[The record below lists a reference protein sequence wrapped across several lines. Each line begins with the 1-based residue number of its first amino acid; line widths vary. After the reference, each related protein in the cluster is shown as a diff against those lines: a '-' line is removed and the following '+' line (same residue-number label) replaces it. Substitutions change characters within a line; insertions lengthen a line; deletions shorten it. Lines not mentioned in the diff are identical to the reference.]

1 MMRLITVLAL
11 VLASGCAMVQ
21 TLTPGSNSDKGV
33 WVAKSTALFGLQT
46 SSQEVYYCSLKN
58 GTAPQCTKAAD

>member
-11 VLASGCAMVQ
+11 VLSSGCAMVA

-33 WVAKSTALFGLQT
+33 WVAKSTALFGLQM
-46 SSQEVYYCSLKN
+46 SNQEVYFCTLKN
-58 GTAPQCTKAAD
+58 GTAPQCTKASE